1 MSWKRNNNEII
12 KVFTFQNQTELA
24 RFFMDVAK
32 LSDVMNHHP
41 DASIFACNKIELKLS
56 THELGEVTDLDWE
69 LAEKIDLLDKKKR
82 P

>member
-1 MSWKRNNNEII
+1 MSWKIKNKTLT
-12 KVFTFQNQTELA
+12 KVFTFEDQTELA
-24 RFFMDVAK
+24 RFFLAVAE
-32 LSDVMNHHP
+32 LSDSMNHHP
-41 DASIFACNKIELKLS
+41 DASIFSCNKIEFKLS